1 MKIKKIY
8 IYMYTLKMHK
18 QKILFRE
25 MRERRVR
32 KIREKNKKK
41 NGKEEFSRIERGHS
55 SPWIRAHHEPRT
67 ILPRLFPRLLP
78 RNIRVKRQKVNDLK
92 KILPFAV

>member
-8 IYMYTLKMHK
+8 IY
-18 QKILFRE
+18 ILSKCTNKKFCFAKCAKGE
-25 MRERRVR
+25 R